1 MSVLRMC
8 VSCPPDLT
16 IRDCPNLVELRLEPG
31 KALRV
36 RDLRLEGCPALK
48 HLPTGLMVERN
59 LKAPALSG
67 DA

>member
-36 RDLRLEGCPALK
+36 RDLRLEGCPAL
-48 HLPTGLMVERN
+48 
-59 LKAPALSG
+59 
-67 DA
+67 